1 MDKAR
6 RPISKYKKRKINESL
21 ATDEVEKLYKASV
34 KKNTHQ
40 TKDKEHNIVTTV
52 TQMVSNISYVYTI

>member
-34 KKNTHQ
+34 KKILIKLKIKNT
-40 TKDKEHNIVTTV
+40 IL
-52 TQMVSNISYVYTI
+52 